1 MVYHRTFTVCR
12 LVLLV
17 LPYYEATTTVPT
29 STTIPVRYDTP
40 TLPYSFTMVKFA
52 AVLAL
57 LVSGV
62 SAFVSQN
69 GAAKPSTAL
78 RAAEGVWDPMVCL

>member
-1 MVYHRTFTVCR
+1 
-12 LVLLV
+12 
-17 LPYYEATTTVPT
+17 
-29 STTIPVRYDTP
+29 
-40 TLPYSFTMVKFA
+40 MVKFA